1 MVAVAARVQWDALE
15 AVAAVGL
22 RHSLEELA
30 YPVRVSRAVV
40 VERLRVRAEVKGARV
55 VPQLQERGP
64 AQHQH
69 YCPCLAE
76 VEIMVEAVAVH
87 L

>member
-1 MVAVAARVQWDALE
+1 M
-15 AVAAVGL
+15 VGL

-30 YPVRVSRAVV
+30 SPVRGSRAVV
-40 VERLRVRAEVKGARV
+40 VERLRVRAEVKAVRV
-55 VPQLQERGP
+55 VPQLQERGL
-64 AQHQH
+64 AQPQH

-76 VEIMVEAVAVH
+76 VEITAEAVAVH